1 MNIFPFHPRNQR
13 GYALMMVLAMTG
25 ISLLILGSALTWSSN
40 NAVHTQRY
48 IQYYNTL
55 GAAEAATEK
64 VLADIIPIY
73 QKEGE
78 AAVYGKLS
86 TYASWV
92 PTTAESSLWSDYA
105 FNDGAHNADHT
116 YVGRIT
122 LPAFTNLFGQFSG
135 LYGMAATYRVISN
148 ARQLSSPYPITVAL
162 KQDVQVSTI
171 PLFQFAIF
179 YSMDMEVNPGAD
191 MNITGRVHGNA
202 NIYTTTGANLHYQS
216 DVTAV
221 GNLFHYRLDNTN
233 TTGGNVVF
241 DKGPPQTGYNSLSL
255 PIGTNNTS
263 AAVREILNIP
273 PGWEDRNGAM
283 GTNRF
288 YNKADMIIVIS
299 PTNTVKVT
307 SGSVDNFATTLTNQ
321 WTNFITTNLSFYDQ
335 REGKTM
341 KGTQLDVGNLRNWLT
356 ANTNNP
362 IRSLINRDI
371 NSVYVADL
379 RTNSPSSTEY
389 AVRVS
394 NGATLPSQGLT
405 VATPNPLYVM
415 GNYNAPTAFLG
426 TTNTTTTLPAA
437 LVGDSITVLSSLWND
452 ANGNAGIGSRVA
464 ASTTVNA
471 AIIAGIV
478 KTQGSAYSGGVE
490 NFPRFLENWS
500 NKILTYNGSMVVMFE
515 SLFADAP
522 WPGTGTVYN
531 PPTRNWAFD
540 LNFMDP
546 TKLPPGTPSA
556 RDVVRFVWTTIP
568 KDTTQ

>member
-13 GYALMMVLAMTG
+13 GYALMMVLVITG
-25 ISLLILGSALTWSSN
+25 ISLLILGSALNWSSN
-40 NAVHTQRY
+40 NAVHIQRY
-48 IQYYNTL
+48 VQYYNTL
-55 GAAEAATEK
+55 AAAEAATEK
-64 VLADIIPIY
+64 VLADMIPTY

-78 AAVYGKLS
+78 GEVYTRMS

-92 PTTAESSLWSDYA
+92 PTSAEDPLWSDYA
-105 FNDGAHNADHT
+105 FSDGAHNADHT
-116 YVGRIT
+116 FVDRIT
-122 LPAFTNLFGQFSG
+122 RPAFTNLFGQFSG

-148 ARQLSSPYPITVAL
+148 ARQISSPYPITVAL

-179 YSMDMEVNPGAD
+179 YSMDMEVNPGKD

-202 NIYTTTGANLHYQS
+202 NIYTTTSANLHYQS

-221 GNLFHYRLDNTN
+221 GNLFRYRLDNTN
-233 TTGGNVVF
+233 TTGGNVFF
-241 DKGPPQTGYNSLSL
+241 DKGDAQVHYNSLSL

-263 AAVREILNIP
+263 TAVREILNIP
-273 PGWEDRNGAM
+273 PGWEDRNGPM
-283 GTNRF
+283 GTNRY
-288 YNKADMIIVIS
+288 YNKADLIIVIT

-307 SGSVDNFATTLTNQ
+307 SGSINSFGTTLTNE
-321 WTNFITTNLSFYDQ
+321 WTNFVTTNLSFYDQ

-341 KGTQLDVGNLRNWLT
+341 KGTQIDISKLKTWSTTNASIRNV
-356 ANTNNP
+356 
-362 IRSLINRDI
+362 ISRDI

-389 AVRVS
+389 AVRVT

-405 VATPNPLYVM
+405 VATPNPLYVL
-415 GNYNAPTAFLG
+415 GNYNAPTAYLG
-426 TTNTTTTLPAA
+426 TSNTTTTLPAS
-437 LVGDSITVLSSLWND
+437 LVGDAITILSGAWND
-452 ANGNAGIGSRVA
+452 ANGNSGISSRIA
-464 ASTTVNA
+464 SSTTVNA
-471 AIIAGIV
+471 AIVAGIV
-478 KTQGSAYSGGVE
+478 RTQGSSYSGGVE
-490 NFPRFLENWS
+490 NFPRFLENWD
-500 NKILTYNGSMVVMFE
+500 NKTLTYNGSMVVMFE
-515 SLFADAP
+515 SQIADAP
-522 WPGTGTVYN
+522 WPNTGTVYN
-531 PPTRNWAFD
+531 PPARNWAFD